1 LDSSSALLY
10 FGTKFKP
17 TSKMKNSKRFF
28 LVLFI
33 GIGLLITSCTKNNDP
48 EPVVYERGD
57 VISSTL
63 MRSVTANEV
72 SLGLTLSGNST
83 TLTPTY
89 DLDMIKLSYSTL
101 DGDGEQ
107 TTASGTLYIPKTS
120 GSFPMLSYQHGTL
133 VKRTNVPTYAGT
145 NSSETMVGAL
155 GASVGF
161 VSCLP
166 DYLGLGDSQVVHPY
180 LQSDLSA
187 SAVIDMLLAAK
198 NYCAENG
205 IDLSNDLYICGYSEG
220 GYVTMATQKK
230 LEASYT
236 NDFNLQASAPMAGP
250 YDVEATADGLLS
262 LDSYSSPALVG
273 FILYA
278 YETYYNIGDLNS
290 IFNAPYADQIASL
303 YDGTNDLS
311 TINSSLTTDLTAL
324 LNQSYIQDFENNSS
338 NSLRL
343 AFQENSLLN
352 WYPKTPIRLYHSV
365 EDEIVPY
372 SISVETEQALSAKS
386 SSTVT
391 LITIDHGSHTD
402 AAVPIILNALEWF
415 DSLQ

>member
-1 LDSSSALLY
+1 
-10 FGTKFKP
+10 
-17 TSKMKNSKRFF
+17 M
-28 LVLFI
+28 
-33 GIGLLITSCTKNNDP
+33 
-48 EPVVYERGD
+48 
-57 VISSTL
+57 
-63 MRSVTANEV
+63 
-72 SLGLTLSGNST
+72 
-83 TLTPTY
+83 
-89 DLDMIKLSYSTL
+89 
-101 DGDGEQ
+101 
-107 TTASGTLYIPKTS
+107 
-120 GSFPMLSYQHGTL
+120 
-133 VKRTNVPTYAGT
+133 
-145 NSSETMVGAL
+145 
-155 GASVGF
+155 
-161 VSCLP
+161 
-166 DYLGLGDSQVVHPY
+166 
-180 LQSDLSA
+180 
-187 SAVIDMLLAAK
+187 
-198 NYCAENG
+198 
-205 IDLSNDLYICGYSEG
+205 
-220 GYVTMATQKK
+220 
-230 LEASYT
+230 
-236 NDFNLQASAPMAGP
+236 
-250 YDVEATADGLLS
+250 
-262 LDSYSSPALVG
+262 VG

-278 YETYYNIGDLNS
+278 YKTYYNIGDLNS

-303 YDGTNDLS
+303 YDGINDLS